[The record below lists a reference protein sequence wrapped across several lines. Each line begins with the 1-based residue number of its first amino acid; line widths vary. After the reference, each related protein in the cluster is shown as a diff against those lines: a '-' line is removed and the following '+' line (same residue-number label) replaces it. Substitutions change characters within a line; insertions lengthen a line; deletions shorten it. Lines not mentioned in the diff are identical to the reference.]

1 MLMLI
6 NINGVL
12 ISNFYHFNTVN
23 RLTLTWD
30 VLKCSQFWTD
40 FNFYKGLTLT
50 WDVLKLLK
58 LSYPCSSSIGLTLTW
73 DVLKCI

>member
-1 MLMLI
+1 MYWNLRQI
-6 NINGVL
+6 A
-12 ISNFYHFNTVN
+12 ISQSAF

-73 DVLKCI
+73 DVLKW

>member
-1 MLMLI
+1 MRCIEMRYRNAFI
-6 NINGVL
+6 
-12 ISNFYHFNTVN
+12 NTVN

-73 DVLKCI
+73 DVLKW